1 MIRLFSYLLGMV
13 ASVVGITI
21 CLIYKEY
28 VASAISILF
37 FIFFI
42 VCIIKFSIRSD
53 RDLGIILDAV
63 KNGDTTLHFNTISY
77 PHKIGEKLNRIS
89 QTLHATRLVIV
100 RNQTYYSLIL
110 NKVPSGVLV
119 ADNNGKIVTVNDSCL
134 NMLEME
140 ALGSL
145 VRIKELYPAAADTLM
160 AMRSGESATI
170 SLADRTV
177 AVSCNQIT
185 IPDRGELRVFVM
197 TGIDAEL
204 NKKETDSWTMS
215 VRTLSHEIMN
225 TVTPIISIS
234 NTLASIANVEGEN
247 TDIKDGLDTISA
259 MSEELMQ
266 FARNYRALAHSPH
279 PQMSEENLEDIV
291 TEIIT
296 AAKRQASNKNI
307 VISRS
312 ESRHKVLC
320 DRNLTYTAI
329 SNVVKNSIEALQGIE
344 NGEITIDCMPN
355 KQGYIQLN
363 ISNNGPQVPEEI
375 SKEIF
380 SPFFT
385 TKSEGQGIGLPL
397 SKRIMVA
404 QRGNLYLRPYSHP
417 SSPTTFTFLFSQ
429 SQNAAL

>member
-1 MIRLFSYLLGMV
+1 M
-13 ASVVGITI
+13 
-21 CLIYKEY
+21 
-28 VASAISILF
+28 
-37 FIFFI
+37 
-42 VCIIKFSIRSD
+42 
-53 RDLGIILDAV
+53 
-63 KNGDTTLHFNTISY
+63 NG
-77 PHKIGEKLNRIS
+77 
-89 QTLHATRLVIV
+89 QV
-100 RNQTYYSLIL
+100 
-110 NKVPSGVLV
+110 
-119 ADNNGKIVTVNDSCL
+119 
-134 NMLEME
+134 
-140 ALGSL
+140 
-145 VRIKELYPAAADTLM
+145 
-160 AMRSGESATI
+160 
-170 SLADRTV
+170 
-177 AVSCNQIT
+177 NQIT

-247 TDIKDGLDTISA
+247 TDIKDGLNTISA

-279 PQMSEENLEDIV
+279 PQMSEESLEDIV
-291 TEIIT
+291 TEIIA

-312 ESRHKVLC
+312 EYRHKVLC

-344 NGEITIDCMPN
+344 NGEIAIDCMPN